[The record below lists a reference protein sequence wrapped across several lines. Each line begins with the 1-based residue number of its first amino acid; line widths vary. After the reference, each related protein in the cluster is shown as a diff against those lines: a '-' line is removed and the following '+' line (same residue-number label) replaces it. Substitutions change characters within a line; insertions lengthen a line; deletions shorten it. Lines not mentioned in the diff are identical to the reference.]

1 MSFSQDFMK
10 TKPVLPLL
18 ASMAI
23 PMMLSMLIQSLYNII
38 DSIFVARL
46 GTAALTAVS
55 LVYPLQNIVVSVSV
69 GIGVGIS
76 SAIAVN
82 LGRKDRLQAS
92 RAASVGMML
101 TVFHCA
107 AFILFGLLATRPFL
121 RLFTG
126 DPQTFALACQYA
138 YIVLCFSSGSL
149 LQISLEKIFQA
160 TGAMITTMYALAA
173 GCIVNI
179 ILDPVLIFGLAGF
192 PKLGV
197 AGAAIA
203 TVIGQTSSLVIY
215 LIICAKKDIGVSIGR
230 RYLSFDRT
238 MIRQIY
244 SVGIPSAVMIGLP
257 SILVSIL
264 NSMLIRFSEVYV
276 AVLGIYLKLQTFIY
290 MPASGIIQGMRPII
304 GYNYGAGE
312 KVRLQHTIRWSMVL
326 TAAVMAVGTAAAL
339 LFPEAI
345 LALFTDDEFLR
356 QSGVTALKTISPGF
370 VLSTASIVCCG
381 IFEAL
386 GKGRESLIISLLR
399 QLLIIVVLGELLSG
413 MLGVWGIWISF
424 PIAEAAAS
432 IAALILYQK
441 TVRHILKT

>member
-1 MSFSQDFMK
+1 MSSSQDFMK

-55 LVYPLQNIVVSVSV
+55 LVYPLQNIVVSIAV

-82 LGRKDRLQAS
+82 LGRRDRDQAS
-92 RAASVGMML
+92 KAATIGMML
-101 TVFHCA
+101 TFFHCI
-107 AFILFGLLATRPFL
+107 AFVILGLAVTKPFL
-121 RLFTG
+121 SLFTR
-126 DPQTFALACQYA
+126 DPYTFSLACQYS
-138 YIVLCFSSGSL
+138 YIVLCLSSASL

-160 TGAMITTMYALAA
+160 TGAMITTMCALAT

-179 ILDPVLIFGLAGF
+179 ILDPIMIFGLLGF
-192 PKLGV
+192 PALGV

-203 TVIGQTSSLVIY
+203 TVIGQSSSLVIY
-215 LIICAKKDIGVSIGR
+215 LVICARKDIGVSISR
-230 RYLSFDRT
+230 SYLSFDKP

-244 SVGIPSAVMIGLP
+244 GVGIPSAIMIGLP
-257 SILVSIL
+257 SILVSFL

-290 MPASGIIQGMRPII
+290 MPANGIVQGMRPII

-312 KVRLQHTIRWSMVL
+312 KARLHQTIRWSLVL
-326 TAAVMAVGTAAAL
+326 TASIMAVGTAAAV
-339 LFPEAI
+339 LFPRGI
-345 LALFTDDEFLR
+345 LSLFTKDELLMT
-356 QSGVTALKTISPGF
+356 SGITALRAISPGF
-370 VLSTASIVCCG
+370 LLSTVSIVACG

-386 GKGRESLIISLLR
+386 GRGRESLIISLLR
-399 QLLIIVVLGELLSG
+399 QLIIILLLGKLLSG
-413 MLGVWGIWISF
+413 VFGVLGIWISF

-432 IAALILYQK
+432 VAALILYK
-441 TVRHILKT
+441 KAAREFLHS